1 MQTSEYLKGIREMMD
16 MVNERE
22 EMDENKDTKE
32 KLFDIIF
39 LSAKPAGSKS
49 VAEMPQRQV
58 LPDCARAQR

>member
-1 MQTSEYLKGIREMMD
+1 MMD